1 MSEIK
6 HYGVLGMKWG
16 IRRYQPYPKGH
27 TGKGKYIGKK
37 TSSRGSGKKTKKSKV
52 DPVKKMSDSE
62 LRTKIN
68 RLQMERQYAQLTKKE
83 KSKGRKLVD
92 KILINAATQSA
103 TNYIA
108 KSITKGI
115 EKVIEKVSKKASG
128 G

>member
-68 RLQMERQYAQLTKKE
+68 RLQMERQYAQLTKRKNR
-83 KSKGRKLVD
+83 KGENW
-92 KILINAATQSA
+92 LI
-103 TNYIA
+103 
-108 KSITKGI
+108 KF
-115 EKVIEKVSKKASG
+115 
-128 G
+128 